1 MSICRRS
8 FLKSTAATGTVFC
21 LPALRAEARP
31 VLTVGLMSDT
41 HLTRE
46 PSSAVR
52 SRLAMEL
59 FKKLGA
65 DVIAHLGDL
74 ADWHYKEAY
83 TFYRK
88 ALDAVFP
95 PSSRRPVLLYAFGDH
110 DALDPA
116 RHKGPRASRRGDC
129 RQSFADMAARLGI
142 NHGYSDL
149 KVIAGYPFL
158 IFPQTLDSQLTLADY
173 ERILS
178 ETCAK
183 FPSGPVFVLEHPP
196 AYQTTYNSCFQ
207 DPRRRA
213 VLDKFP
219 RVVDICGHKHAS
231 VKNELCIWQGTFTA
245 IQTSCLQKWYGLNIG
260 GRIVGKESW
269 CVSVMQV
276 FPDRLVIRRYDVRD
290 GVEFRPDAPW
300 TVPLPFASETAP
312 LTVAARRRTERAAA
326 FPSGAALS
334 VEVDG
339 TPFSQVG
346 VKFPTATN
354 PDIVLHYRVEASRRN
369 AAGDWERFV
378 RTDVFGD
385 FYERPV
391 DRKGILSWNFDSAL
405 FDAGG
410 EYRFTVTPV
419 GFFGTEGAPISCLWR
434 TPEKVLS
441 DVVWRCDKPM
451 EELKFVGG
459 AKTHRERDWLIC
471 GPGAFRIDPPPEA
484 LKGRKGDRFT
494 FVAEMQTVQSD
505 VPVGVAFGLS
515 RAVWSGG
522 LLTPLGDSGMV
533 RYALTEKLAGD
544 KPKWAFKFAG
554 QGNLK
559 VRFAKLWIERR
570 GKAPDGI

>member
-1 MSICRRS
+1 MPICRRS
-8 FLKSTAATGTVFC
+8 FLKSTAATGSAFC
-21 LPALRAEARP
+21 LPTLRAEARP

-59 FKKLGA
+59 FKKLGT

-83 TFYRK
+83 TFYRE

-116 RHKGPRASRRGDC
+116 RRKGPRSSWRGDC

-142 NHGYSDL
+142 DHGYSDL

-173 ERILS
+173 ERTIA

-269 CVSVMQV
+269 CVCVMQV

-290 GVEFRPDAPW
+290 GEEFRPDAPW
-300 TVPLPFASETAP
+300 TVPLPFAAETAP

-326 FPSGAALS
+326 CPANAALS

-339 TPFSQVG
+339 TPFSRVG
-346 VKFPTATN
+346 VKFPTAID
-354 PDIVLHYRVEASRRN
+354 PDIVLHYRVEAARRN
-369 AAGDWERFV
+369 ATGDWERFV

-391 DRKGILSWNFDSAL
+391 DRKGMLSWNFDSAL
-405 FDAGG
+405 FDASG

-434 TPEKVLS
+434 APEKVPS
-441 DVVWRCDKPM
+441 EVVWRCDNPM
-451 EELKFVGG
+451 EELKVVGG
-459 AKTHRERDWLIC
+459 AKTHREGGWLFC
-471 GPGAFRIDPPPEA
+471 GPGDFRIDPPPEA

-494 FVAEMQTVQSD
+494 FVAEMQTVQAD

-533 RYALTEKLAGD
+533 RYALTETLAGD

-554 QGNLK
+554 KGNLK

-570 GKAPDGI
+570 GKEKDGI

>member
-1 MSICRRS
+1 MPICRRS
-8 FLKSTAATGTVFC
+8 FLKSTAATGTAFC
-21 LPALRAEARP
+21 LPTLRAEARP

-83 TFYRK
+83 TFYRE

-110 DALDPA
+110 DALDPT
-116 RHKGPRASRRGDC
+116 RRKGPRSSWRGDC

-142 NHGYSDL
+142 DHGYSDL

-260 GRIVGKESW
+260 
-269 CVSVMQV
+269 
-276 FPDRLVIRRYDVRD
+276 Y
-290 GVEFRPDAPW
+290 
-300 TVPLPFASETAP
+300 
-312 LTVAARRRTERAAA
+312 
-326 FPSGAALS
+326 
-334 VEVDG
+334 
-339 TPFSQVG
+339 
-346 VKFPTATN
+346 N
-354 PDIVLHYRVEASRRN
+354 
-369 AAGDWERFV
+369 
-378 RTDVFGD
+378 
-385 FYERPV
+385 
-391 DRKGILSWNFDSAL
+391 
-405 FDAGG
+405 
-410 EYRFTVTPV
+410 
-419 GFFGTEGAPISCLWR
+419 
-434 TPEKVLS
+434 
-441 DVVWRCDKPM
+441 
-451 EELKFVGG
+451 
-459 AKTHRERDWLIC
+459 
-471 GPGAFRIDPPPEA
+471 
-484 LKGRKGDRFT
+484 
-494 FVAEMQTVQSD
+494 
-505 VPVGVAFGLS
+505 
-515 RAVWSGG
+515 
-522 LLTPLGDSGMV
+522 
-533 RYALTEKLAGD
+533 
-544 KPKWAFKFAG
+544 
-554 QGNLK
+554 
-559 VRFAKLWIERR
+559 
-570 GKAPDGI
+570 

>member
-1 MSICRRS
+1 MPICRRS
-8 FLKSTAATGTVFC
+8 FLKSTAATGTAFC
-21 LPALRAEARP
+21 LPTLRAEARP

-83 TFYRK
+83 TFYRE

-110 DALDPA
+110 DALDPT
-116 RHKGPRASRRGDC
+116 RRKEPRSSWRGDC

-142 NHGYSDL
+142 DHGYSDL

-245 IQTSCLQKWYGLNIG
+245 IQTSCLQKWYGLNVG
-260 GRIVGKESW
+260 GRIIGKESW
-269 CVSVMQV
+269 CVCVMQV

-326 FPSGAALS
+326 FPANAAFS

-346 VKFPTATN
+346 VKFPTATD
-354 PDIVLHYRVEASRRN
+354 PDIVLHYRVEAARRN
-369 AAGDWERFV
+369 AAGAWERSV
-378 RTDVFGD
+378 SADVFGD

-391 DRKGILSWNFDSAL
+391 DRKGTLSWNFDSAL

-434 TPEKVLS
+434 APEKVLS
-441 DVVWRCDKPM
+441 EVVWRCDNPM
-451 EELKFVGG
+451 EELKFVGA
-459 AKTHRERDWLIC
+459 AKTHREGDWLVC
-471 GPGAFRIDPPPEA
+471 GPGEFRIDPPPEA

-494 FVAEMQTVQSD
+494 FVAEMQTVQTA

-533 RYALTEKLAGD
+533 RYALTETLAGD

-554 QGNLK
+554 HGNLK
-559 VRFAKLWIERR
+559 VRFAKLWIQRR